1 MNDDLTLLR
10 EYAARNSEPAFAALV
25 SRHVNLVYSVA
36 LRSVRD
42 PHLAEEITQAV
53 FIILARKADKIAS
66 PTVLPGWL
74 CRTARYAA
82 ADALKNRQRRQ
93 QREHEA
99 HMQTTITEPETE
111 TWTHIA
117 PLLDGAMERL
127 GRKDHDALVLRFFEN
142 KNFAEVGAAM
152 GASEDAAK
160 MRVNRALEKLRKIF
174 TKRGVSSTAAM
185 LAGAISA
192 NSLQAAPAALALK
205 ISAVAVAKGAAA
217 GTSTLTMV
225 KGALKIMAWTKIK
238 TAVVVATAGVLL
250 ITATATLI
258 LISKTM
264 APLPPLPTLP
274 DHNGYADLVRAGGMV
289 STDTGNYPTA
299 DLAQLR
305 TLAITNAG
313 ALALAK
319 SALSVE
325 CRVPLQFTQAYIESH
340 ATDLTQIKQLAQAMV
355 AAGRLTEK
363 EGRNQDA
370 AEAYLQVMHLGTEA
384 DRGGVIIDG
393 MVGIAVESLGAAQL
407 QPLSAGLDAKSARA
421 TAAALE
427 GIDRHRE
434 NWEEIIQQENNWS
447 RRTFTGVSYTM
458 QRLMSRNTL
467 NQVISTVQPKYLKQE
482 NKTRQLIIILAA
494 RAYTLDK
501 GFPPTGVSDLVPD
514 YLSAVPQDPFTGKD
528 MVDLP
533 K

>member
-10 EYAARNSEPAFAALV
+10 EYVARNSEPAFAALV
-25 SRHVNLVYSVA
+25 SRHVNFVYSVA

-53 FIILARKADKIAS
+53 FIILARKADKIAP

-99 HMQTTITEPETE
+99 HMQTITTEPETE

-127 GRKDHDALVLRFFEN
+127 GQKDHDALVLRFFEN
-142 KNFAEVGAAM
+142 KNFAEVGAAL

-192 NSLQAAPAALALK
+192 NSVQAAPVGLALK

-217 GTSTLTMV
+217 GTSTLTLV
-225 KGALKIMAWTKIK
+225 KGALKIMAWTKLK
-238 TAVVVATAGVLL
+238 TAVVIAAAGIILLTGVATIA
-250 ITATATLI
+250 
-258 LISKTM
+258 LISKTLT
-264 APLPPLPTLP
+264 PLPPLPTLP

-289 STDTGNYPTA
+289 SIDSGNYPTA
-299 DLAQLR
+299 DAAQLR
-305 TLAITNAG
+305 QIVAG
-313 ALALAK
+313 NTSALILAK
-319 SALSVE
+319 SALSNE
-325 CRVPLQFTQAYIESH
+325 CRVTVKFTEAWSEQHLPELAN
-340 ATDLTQIKQLAQAMV
+340 IKRLAQAM
-355 AAGRLTEK
+355 AA
-363 EGRNQDA
+363 EGKLAEHESRDQDA
-370 AEAYLQVMHLGTEA
+370 LANYLEIVRLGNQA
-384 DRGGVIIDG
+384 DRGGVMIDEL
-393 MVGIAVESLGAAQL
+393 VGIAVESIGLAEMQKMTGR
-407 QPLSAGLDAKSARA
+407 LDAKVAQ
-421 TAAALE
+421 AAAASLAE
-427 GIDRHRE
+427 LD
-434 NWEEIIQQENNWS
+434 QQAQTWNEVMRQEDNWS
-447 RRTFTGVSYTM
+447 RRTFTG
-458 QRLMSRNTL
+458 LRNDWLRWLTRGQNLQLFQSAEKKL
-467 NQVISTVQPKYLKQE
+467 NAIRAK
-482 NKTRQLIIILAA
+482 NRQLQVTLAA
-494 RAYTLDK
+494 RAYNLDK
-501 GFPPTGVSDLVPD
+501 GYPPTGVSDLVPD